1 MPPRSSLQFWI
12 GRFAL
17 GLLLLVAAGLGFVP
31 RVLHLRDPLGVITLA
46 LGLFGFHLAL
56 TSVAPMI
63 RLANYR
69 AMTKKAWSQ
78 AARSA
83 FERAS
88 LPRRIFYLL
97 AAVAEADGP
106 MSPKEREVVRQFLLQ
121 RFLDPVQHHEIQ
133 TWEAQP
139 LPVTDRVGLAAR
151 IAPGLDDA
159 ELDTLFCWCA
169 LVAFADGR
177 FDPHEHEALH
187 DVAKGLGI
195 PGQRARLLF
204 HMARAQFLGGR
215 RGRAGGAAGRP
226 PERAPDAR
234 AAALAVLGLPADAS
248 PEQIRR
254 RHRELVRRFH
264 PDAQP
269 HLGPVALREAT
280 ERFTAIQRAYETLSA
295 HA

>member
-17 GLLLLVAAGLGFVP
+17 GLLLLVSAGLGLVP
-31 RVLHLRDPLGVITLA
+31 RVLHLRDPLGIVTLA
-46 LGLFGFHLAL
+46 LGLYGFHLAL

-63 RLANYR
+63 RLASYR
-69 AMTKKAWSQ
+69 SLTKKAWSE

-83 FERAS
+83 FAKAS

-97 AAVAEADGP
+97 VAVAEADGP

-121 RFLDPVQHHEIQ
+121 RFVDPVQHHEIQ

-139 LPVTDRVGLAAR
+139 LPVTDRIGLAAR
-151 IAPGLDDA
+151 IAPGLDEA
-159 ELDTLFCWCA
+159 ELDTLFCWCV
-169 LVAFADGR
+169 LVAFADGG
-177 FDPHEHEALH
+177 FHPHEHEALH

-195 PGQRARLLF
+195 AGPRARMLF
-204 HMARAQFLGGR
+204 HLARAQFLGGQR
-215 RGRAGGAAGRP
+215 TRFDRAGSP
-226 PERAPDAR
+226 SERGPDAR
-234 AAALAVLGLPADAS
+234 IAALAVLGLPEHAT
-248 PEQIRR
+248 PEQVRR

-269 HLGPVALREAT
+269 NLGPVALREAT